1 MGQTRKVVLI
11 IAATAIM
18 AVLTSIF
25 AYFFDY
31 LTTDTPDT
39 PRSVSKFLVAIK
51 VIESR
56 ILMYGLFNY
65 FYYD

>member
-11 IAATAIM
+11 IAVTAIM
-18 AVLTSIF
+18 AILTSIF

-31 LTTDTPDT
+31 LTTYT
-39 PRSVSKFLVAIK
+39 PRSVTKFVVAIK

>member
-31 LTTDTPDT
+31 LTTDTP
-39 PRSVSKFLVAIK
+39 RSVSKFLVAIK

-56 ILMYGLFNY
+56 ILMYGPFNY